1 MTTPVSSMLLVL
13 LASLLGSFASVLLKA
28 GANHLHRDRD
38 RLQRAAVRLAGGV
51 TLFLASS
58 VVYAAAVTKG
68 SLTVLCPIV
77 SMSYVWTLLWGR
89 MIFHEKINRMKVC
102 GVALILAGVFSIAV
116 GA

>member
-1 MTTPVSSMLLVL
+1 MTTPASSMLLVL
-13 LASLLGSFASVLLKA
+13 LASVLGSFASVLLKA

-38 RLQRAAVRLAGGV
+38 RLQRAALRLGGGV
-51 TLFLASS
+51 ALFGSSS

-68 SLTVLCPIV
+68 SLTVLYPIV

-89 MIFHEKINRMKVC
+89 LFFHEKINRLKVC
-102 GVALILAGVFSIAV
+102 GVTLILAGVFSIAS